1 MLAKRIETLSN
12 SPCALRIDRFAS
24 NPPML
29 KDPFEI
35 SGDVSRDEWAI
46 TARREQKLIE
56 LELMVLKKAS
66 LNYPL
71 NFAEREMLR
80 SVEA

>member
-35 SGDVSRDEWAI
+35 SGDVSRTSGRSQRDEN
-46 TARREQKLIE
+46 K
-56 LELMVLKKAS
+56 S
-66 LNYPL
+66 
-71 NFAEREMLR
+71 
-80 SVEA
+80 S